1 MRQPDGTFRRP
12 PGSQGSALQLP
23 VQAPQGSRLSTE
35 STSATAH
42 NGTLEICTCTGST
55 DRDEPPTGRHCTA
68 MEEMTRH
75 RDTRTSRMQTP
86 ARPDGRQGAQLDFFK
101 LKKRRGNGFC
111 EADQLFRLSLSEES
125 TICFA
130 FSALTCQVPGK
141 ILKSTA
147 RKPSLSLP
155 TPGTEHPGLALT
167 PPTGAQR
174 TLNFTGISFK
184 GTKSYDHG

>member
-1 MRQPDGTFRRP
+1 
-12 PGSQGSALQLP
+12 
-23 VQAPQGSRLSTE
+23 
-35 STSATAH
+35 
-42 NGTLEICTCTGST
+42 
-55 DRDEPPTGRHCTA
+55 

-86 ARPDGRQGAQLDFFK
+86 GRPDGRQGTELDFFK
-101 LKKRRGNGFC
+101 LKKRRENGCC
-111 EADQLFRLSLSEES
+111 EADQQFRLSLLEES

-130 FSALTCQVPGK
+130 FSALTCQS
-141 ILKSTA
+141 LEKSS
-147 RKPSLSLP
+147 RVRQEKPSLSLP

-167 PPTGAQR
+167 PPMGAQR